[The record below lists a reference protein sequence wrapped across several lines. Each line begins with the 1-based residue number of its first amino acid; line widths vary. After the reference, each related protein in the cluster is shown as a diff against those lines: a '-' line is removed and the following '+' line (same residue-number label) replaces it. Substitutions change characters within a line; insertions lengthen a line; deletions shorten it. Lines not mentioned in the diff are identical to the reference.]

1 MNDRTPVWCQS
12 LFQLLLG
19 REAKFRKNLKERE
32 KNKNK
37 SDLGVSSDF
46 KEFTNWPKYH
56 VHNNLKQEKRMTVDV
71 YWVQGKKKFPC
82 CGEQVKLL
90 VNSGVGQPWK
100 IARHRDGKKGIS
112 NKGRIMRKVAE
123 MQTWNTYT
131 KRRLV
136 RCQLETIHRR
146 WFLWRTILEIGQL

>member
-1 MNDRTPVWCQS
+1 M
-12 LFQLLLG
+12 FQLLLG

-71 YWVQGKKKFPC
+71 Y
-82 CGEQVKLL
+82 
-90 VNSGVGQPWK
+90 
-100 IARHRDGKKGIS
+100 
-112 NKGRIMRKVAE
+112 
-123 MQTWNTYT
+123 
-131 KRRLV
+131 
-136 RCQLETIHRR
+136 
-146 WFLWRTILEIGQL
+146 